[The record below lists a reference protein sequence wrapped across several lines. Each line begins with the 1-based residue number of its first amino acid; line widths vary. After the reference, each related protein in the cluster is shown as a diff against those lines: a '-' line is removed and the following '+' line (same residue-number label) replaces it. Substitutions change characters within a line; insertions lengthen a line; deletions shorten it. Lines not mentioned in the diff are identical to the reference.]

1 MPVLVPGE
9 DILAGTKRWPT
20 EKKIMVGQRSVG
32 ATSPS
37 STRRHAILS
46 LVFASLMTFLLVY
59 SLSRASWTDFGA
71 ARPHAWYDDECLNTL
86 SDGHW
91 ELSTDGCPATSP
103 GVLVHCDNSTGLPRH
118 WTSGAPAGCLPSSLA
133 QADVAELFQG
143 KRIAFVG
150 DSHLRKLYNFLGE
163 FLADDQI
170 TVAPSSDKK
179 VRCRP
184 C

>member
-1 MPVLVPGE
+1 M
-9 DILAGTKRWPT
+9 
-20 EKKIMVGQRSVG
+20 
-32 ATSPS
+32 
-37 STRRHAILS
+37 LS
-46 LVFASLMTFLLVY
+46 LVFASLITFLLIY

-71 ARPHAWYDDECLNTL
+71 ARGPQAWYDDECLNTL

-103 GVLVHCDNSTGLPRH
+103 GVLVHCDNSTGLPRR
-118 WTSGAPAGCLPSSLA
+118 WKSSAPAGCLPSGLV
-133 QADVAELFQG
+133 QADVAEMFQD
-143 KRIAFVG
+143 KRVAFVG